1 MKFPPIQ
8 RRTLSVVAVVLP
20 LLLLFIYVAIRSG
33 PLAPIAVTVT
43 TVRQAQLSPALSGI
57 GTVQARFVQKIGPTA
72 SGRLL
77 RLDVNVGDVVQA
89 GQVLGEMD
97 AVDLS
102 DRMVAQLAAVESSKA
117 AIRQAEAK
125 RAFAQI
131 QVQRYEQLLPAH
143 AATEEYVASK
153 KQDLSLA
160 DSALAATHEDH
171 RRLEAEL
178 RALRAQRGNLRLIT
192 PAAGTVVARQ
202 VDPGSTVVAGQSVVE
217 ILDPADVWVDVR
229 FDQINAGG
237 LVQGLPAQV
246 TLRSRQ
252 GQSMQARVMR
262 GEPRSDSVTEETLAK
277 VAFMDPSKQR
287 PPIGEL
293 AEVTVKLE
301 PLPVAPIVASAAIKT
316 LDGRTGVWKV
326 NGEEIVFT
334 PITLGRSDLDGY
346 IQITKGLEPGDKMVL
361 YSEQMLTMRSRIH
374 IVDRIPGWAP

>member
-262 GEPRSDSVTEETLAK
+262 VEPRSDSVTEETLAK

-316 LDGRTGVWKV
+316 LDGRTGVWKM

-346 IQITKGLEPGDKMVL
+346 IQITKGLEPGDKVVL
-361 YSEQMLTMRSRIH
+361 YSEKMLTMRSRIH